1 MLPAPLRLLTI
12 ADADAAARLHAS
24 GFADAWNPASIAALI
39 ASETVLALGAE
50 EAGALIAFALFQS
63 AASDSE
69 LLTIATAPAHRG
81 AGHASRL
88 IAAALPVLAAAG
100 NTRLL
105 LDVAEDN
112 APARHLYAR
121 LGFTLDGRRKAYY
134 TAGRSVP
141 VDALLMSR
149 PISG

>member
-1 MLPAPLRLLTI
+1 MTLAPRPLATP
-12 ADADAAARLHAS
+12 DAAAAAALHAQ
-24 GFADAWNPASIAALI
+24 GFADGWSEASIASLI
-39 ASETVLALGAE
+39 AEPNVLALGIDD
-50 EAGALIAFALFQS
+50 AGTLIAFVLFQS
-63 AASDSE
+63 AAGDAE
-69 LLTIATAPAHRG
+69 LLTIATDPARRG
-81 AGHASRL
+81 EGHARRL
-88 IAAALPVLAAAG
+88 IESALPPLVAAG

-134 TAGRSVP
+134 TAGRAAP

-149 PISG
+149 PLGG